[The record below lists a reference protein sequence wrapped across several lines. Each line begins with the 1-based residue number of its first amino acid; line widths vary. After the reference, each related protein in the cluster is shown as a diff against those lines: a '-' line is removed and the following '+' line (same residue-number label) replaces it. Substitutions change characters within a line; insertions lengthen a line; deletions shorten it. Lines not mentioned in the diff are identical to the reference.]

1 MQTSRF
7 QLGLIATLAMGMG
20 VSLSSAEA
28 EGYPS
33 VGAVSLGA
41 NPLWARG
48 GQLDD
53 GSVHLVITAPADQDI
68 VVTDFSLHATG
79 SSVSV
84 RMFLDDGTDLAYVFA
99 NSTYDSALVSGIPV
113 PAGRTLQLQRQY
125 GGQLYHN
132 FSGYYANP

>member
-7 QLGLIATLAMGMG
+7 QLGLIAILAMCLGL
-20 VSLSSAEA
+20 SLSSTEA
-28 EGYPS
+28 VGYPS
-33 VGAVSLGA
+33 AGAVSMGS
-41 NPLWARG
+41 NPLWARA

-53 GSVHLVITAPADQDI
+53 GSIHPVITAPADQDI
-68 VVTDFSLHATG
+68 VVTDISLHATG

-113 PAGRTLQLQRQY
+113 PAGKTLQLQRQY
-125 GGQLYHN
+125 GGQLFHN
-132 FSGYYANP
+132 FSGYYASP